1 MGRFGKVKAD
11 SMTFF
16 GGRRSGART
25 AAPRACDAAQRW
37 ARRGM
42 LALAVAS
49 VSAAGLS
56 RPASATQFLDDF
68 EGDGEVTRIP
78 APTLRHWN
86 VITSVDLLTESN
98 APLCRLSG
106 SCIDLVGTGGSRT
119 GGVVTKQSFPVGD
132 HVIGFFLYGS
142 GRDRT
147 GAAVPSGGTVSR
159 IQVSL
164 GARSIYANNN
174 IASDF
179 QKFVVLHV
187 RGSGKLKFQGTGE
200 VAGIGPILDNALV
213 LPSGP

>member
-1 MGRFGKVKAD
+1 
-11 SMTFF
+11 MTFF
-16 GGRRSGART
+16 RERRSGAKT
-25 AAPRACDAAQRW
+25 AMPRACHASQRW
-37 ARRGM
+37 VWRSM
-42 LALAVAS
+42 IALVVAL
-49 VSAAGLS
+49 VSASGLS

-78 APTLRHWN
+78 APSLRNWSI
-86 VITSVDLLTESN
+86 ITSVDLLTESN
-98 APLCRLSG
+98 APLCRLTG
-106 SCIDLVGTGGSRT
+106 SCIDLVGTAGART
-119 GGVVTKQSFPVGD
+119 GGVVSKQSFPLGD

-159 IQVSL
+159 IQVSF

-179 QKFVVLHV
+179 RKFVVLHV

-213 LPSGP
+213 LPSGQ